1 MDPKRYPC
9 QAACRWLMQQL
20 SGDSG
25 QSAPPLGASL
35 SDPVRMTMPP
45 APAIAIAHALI
56 AILGALSIA
65 VAYYSNSVI
74 KRPSQEAR
82 YRRNAGLIF
91 LRSVIPAP
99 VAGWLCVA
107 SVNRLAPYTTGDY
120 RYEWAVTFAAGTVA
134 MAIIKKLSAGLMAQ
148 ELLPTKLLG
157 HPSTSSAPTS
167 GEENP

>member
-9 QAACRWLMQQL
+9 QAACQWLMQQI
-20 SGDSG
+20 SGDGG

-45 APAIAIAHALI
+45 ILITAITHALV

-65 VAYYSNSVI
+65 IAYYSNSVI
-74 KRPSQEAR
+74 KRPGAEAR

-91 LRSVIPAP
+91 LRSVLFAP
-99 VAGWLCVA
+99 FAGWLCVA

-120 RYEWAVTFAAGTVA
+120 RYELAVAFAAGTVA
-134 MAIIKKLSAGLMAQ
+134 MAVIKKVSAGLMAQ
-148 ELLPTKLLG
+148 DAI
-157 HPSTSSAPTS
+157 PSKQSAPTS
-167 GEENP
+167 GEENQ